1 MLDLCSSVFA
11 HCLIS
16 SCLLLCQAEL
26 QRSCSQHGINRG
38 AEGCQLLCPCS
49 TYPPVPPPPPP
60 PPPPLLR
67 GLTAAAPE
75 ASAPL
80 SRPWWMEIIV
90 LGMTGSA
97 LAVFLLLAVIICY
110 KAMKRK
116 PKKMEVNGTNCG
128 EDAMSSFKKTNTA
141 AVCTR
146 SV

>member
-1 MLDLCSSVFA
+1 MLDLWPSVFA

-26 QRSCSQHGINRG
+26 QRSCSQHGMNRG
-38 AEGCQLLCPCS
+38 AELLCPCS

-60 PPPPLLR
+60 PPPPR

-80 SRPWWMEIIV
+80 PRPWWMEIIV
-90 LGMTGSA
+90 LGMIGSA
-97 LAVFLLLAVIICY
+97 LAVFILLTVIIWY
-110 KAMKRK
+110 KAIKRK
-116 PKKMEVNGTNCG
+116 PKKMEMNGTNCG

-141 AVCTR
+141 AVGTR
-146 SV
+146 RV